1 MRRRLPPLRSLL
13 SVPLVALLCAPMAC
27 SLPAQARPLVDLA
40 VIVIRPD
47 AILEAMP
54 EAAERGLTITEANCA
69 DLIHPDPA

>member
-1 MRRRLPPLRSLL
+1 M
-13 SVPLVALLCAPMAC
+13 VPVNPKGGTIFGYEAVTSIGAID
-27 SLPAQARPLVDLA
+27 PLVDLA

-69 DLIHPDPA
+69 DLIHSDPA